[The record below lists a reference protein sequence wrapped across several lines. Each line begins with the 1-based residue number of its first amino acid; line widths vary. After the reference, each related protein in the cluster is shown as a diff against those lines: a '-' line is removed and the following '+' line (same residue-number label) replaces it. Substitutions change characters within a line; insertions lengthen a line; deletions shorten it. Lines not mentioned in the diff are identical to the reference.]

1 MTTSISEK
9 WNRIYTA
16 ATEFPPPSRVLSDN
30 DYLLPPSGLALD
42 LACGLGGNALYLADK
57 GLQVQAWDIS
67 QVAID
72 KVRKKSQQLGLRNLE
87 ARLMNAESLDWRQWQ
102 FDVIIV
108 SRFLVRSLCP
118 VIAAAVKPGGLL
130 FYQTFVRDKI
140 AAAGPSNPDY
150 LLKENELLHLFPE
163 LIVRVYREE
172 GCVGDLSRGLRNEAY
187 LVGQQPLCL

>member
-16 ATEFPPPSRVLSDN
+16 TTEFPPPARVLSEN
-30 DYLLPPSGLALD
+30 DYLLPASGLALD
-42 LACGLGGNALYLADK
+42 LACGLGGNALYLAEK

-87 ARLMNAESLDWRQWQ
+87 ARIMNAESLDWRQWQ

-118 VIAAAVKPGGLL
+118 MIAAAVKPGGLL
-130 FYQTFVRDKI
+130 FYQTFVREKI
-140 AAAGPSNPDY
+140 AEVGPSNPDY

-172 GCVGDLSRGLRNEAY
+172 GRVGDPSRGLRNEAY
-187 LVGQQPLCL
+187 LVGQKPLCS